1 MRRSDHD
8 VCNDVK
14 TTDADAVGMEVTHI
28 YLGLYGMRG
37 ATVMR
42 QAFDEIERLYQG
54 AHPEFQ
60 PCDTGYHDIQHVLEV
75 TLAMARLMDGY
86 ERCRY
91 NGTPPLPP
99 EIFTLGIVA
108 ALFHDVGYLRRR
120 NDRVHRY
127 GAEYTLSHVSRGA
140 QIVRGYLER
149 LGMHKGAAVAG
160 PLLHFTGYERSAE
173 AIRLSDPLL
182 RRLGEMLGSAD
193 ILAQMSDRCY
203 FEKCRDRL
211 YPEFVLGGLAHRR
224 LADGRV
230 EAVYASGDD
239 LVRSTPEFFK
249 GALHR
254 LEATLGR
261 AYKYGEV
268 HFAGQDIYLEE
279 VRKNMRFAESMA
291 RAPLRDALRRRPPW
305 TLQPG
310 VNPYPDTLAER

>member
-28 YLGLYGMRG
+28 YLSLYGMRG

-42 QAFDEIERLYQG
+42 QAFEEIERLYQG
-54 AHPEFQ
+54 AHPEFH
-60 PCDTGYHDIQHVLEV
+60 PCDAGYHDIQHVLEV

-86 ERCRY
+86 ERSRY

-99 EIFTLGIVA
+99 EIFTLGIIA

-140 QIVRGYLER
+140 HILRRYLER
-149 LGMHKGAAVAG
+149 LGMHKVAAIAG
-160 PLLHFTGYERSAE
+160 QLLHFTGYERGVE
-173 AIRLSDPLL
+173 TIRLSDRLL

-211 YPEFVLGGLAHRR
+211 YPEFVLGGLAQRR
-224 LADGRV
+224 LPDGRV

-239 LVRSTPEFFK
+239 LVRSTPGFFK
-249 GALHR
+249 GAVHR
-254 LEATLGR
+254 LESTLGR
-261 AYKYGEV
+261 AYKYCQV
-268 HFAGQDIYLEE
+268 HFDGQDVYFEE
-279 VRKNMRFAESMA
+279 MQKNMRFADSVA
-291 RAPLRDALRRRPPW
+291 RAPTREALRRRPPW
-305 TLQPG
+305 TLPPG
-310 VNPYPDTLAER
+310 VNPYPDSLANP

>member
-14 TTDADAVGMEVTHI
+14 TTDADAVGMEVTHV

-42 QAFDEIERLYQG
+42 QAFDEVERLYRG
-54 AHPEFQ
+54 AHPEFL

-108 ALFHDVGYLRRR
+108 ALFHDAGYLRRR

-211 YPEFVLGGLAHRR
+211 YPNSCS
-224 LADGRV
+224 ADSRTEGSPT
-230 EAVYASGDD
+230 AASR
-239 LVRSTPEFFK
+239 RSTPQATIWCAARRSSSRAHCTAWK
-249 GALHR
+249 RPSGAR
-254 LEATLGR
+254 TSTARFTSPAR
-261 AYKYGEV
+261 TSTS
-268 HFAGQDIYLEE
+268 
-279 VRKNMRFAESMA
+279 RKCA
-291 RAPLRDALRRRPPW
+291 RTCASRKA
-305 TLQPG
+305 
-310 VNPYPDTLAER
+310 

>member
-42 QAFDEIERLYQG
+42 QAFEEIERLYRG
-54 AHPEFQ
+54 AHPEFH
-60 PCDTGYHDIQHVLEV
+60 PCDTRYHDIQHVLEV

-99 EIFTLGIVA
+99 EIFTLGIIA

-127 GAEYTLSHVSRGA
+127 GAEYMLSHVARGA
-140 QIVRGYLER
+140 HILRSYLER
-149 LGMHKGAAVAG
+149 LGMHKVAAIAG
-160 PLLHFTGYERSAE
+160 PLLHFTGYERSVE

-182 RRLGEMLGSAD
+182 RRLGDMLGSAD

-224 LADGRV
+224 LADGRL
-230 EAVYASGDD
+230 ERIYASGED
-239 LVRSTPEFFK
+239 LVRNTPEFFK
-249 GALHR
+249 GALRR
-254 LEATLGR
+254 LESTLGR

-268 HFAGQDIYLEE
+268 HFDGRDIYLEE
-279 VRKNMRFAESMA
+279 VQKNKRFAENMA
-291 RAPLRDALRRRPPW
+291 RTPLRGALRRRPPW
-305 TLQPG
+305 TLPPG
-310 VNPYPDTLAER
+310 VDPYPDSLANP